1 MRDWLAHRSTS
12 TPDAEAL
19 VAAASGTTW
28 SYEELDEAAAA
39 MAGSLAALGLESG
52 DHLGVFLTP
61 RIEYVTLVH
70 AAMRLGVRL
79 VPVSDRLTETELQPR
94 LERADVT
101 AVLCAEATEQRTV
114 EAVAEDDED
123 GPSVPV
129 VSLDEPQWERVTYL
143 KSVDPVEVDAH
154 DWDPTEPLVYLFTS
168 GSTGEPKLVEL
179 RVRNVRHSATTLL
192 FRLGVD
198 PGDRYLLT
206 LPLHHTG
213 GLMPLYRAVL
223 AGTSVV
229 LRTAFDPGGAADD
242 IRTYDVTGVSLVP
255 TMLKRMLDARGTLA
269 DSLRV
274 VLLGGAPAPDKL
286 IERCRDYSVPV
297 HPTYGMTEAAS
308 AITVAS
314 PTEASENLGTVGR
327 QLLWTELTVRG
338 EDGERLQPG
347 EVGEL
352 VVDGPS
358 VTPGYYDAPEATE
371 AAFGPHGFRTG
382 DVGYRTEDGYVYVL
396 NRKDDRIVT
405 GGENVDPGEVVATLR
420 DHPHVEDAAV
430 VGVPDEEWG
439 ERVASLVVR
448 DDDSMTPADLE
459 AFCRE
464 RLADFKI
471 PKTIRF
477 TDALPRTDSGSV
489 RRPDVRERIAAA
501 EEAAIGDADT
511 AVEAVPEEPPAEE
524 TAAEDDSEVEPPD
537 EESPT
542 EETSAEE
549 TPAEETPTE
558 GTAAEETPAEETAAE
573 ETPAEETAPEET
585 LAEETDPEETPTEE
599 TAAEETPAEDPLE
612 VAAEADTGGSE
623 SPASAEMDSDTT
635 GEESDAAIGEPDTT
649 VGESDA
655 GVPTGTTTAESPTAG
670 TGASAETDTEA
681 PAETDTEAP
690 AETDT
695 GSSDGVTAE
704 ESQEAETVS
713 EALVAE
719 AEPERSESTASG
731 EPAETI
737 SNEEPS
743 ESAEQSDGDDPDTAP
758 ELLEVTADSNGD
770 DPADLGFDDEEAD
783 SEDTESD
790 DSESDFADSEPDL
803 VGTSETETE
812 ESRQN
817 SGEDGS

>member
-314 PTEASENLGTVGR
+314 PTEAFENLGTVGR

-511 AVEAVPEEPPAEE
+511 AVEAVPEEPPTEE
-524 TAAEDDSEVEPPD
+524 TAAEDDSEVEPP
-537 EESPT
+537 
-542 EETSAEE
+542 
-549 TPAEETPTE
+549 
-558 GTAAEETPAEETAAE
+558 
-573 ETPAEETAPEET
+573 
-585 LAEETDPEETPTEE
+585 
-599 TAAEETPAEDPLE
+599 
-612 VAAEADTGGSE
+612 
-623 SPASAEMDSDTT
+623 
-635 GEESDAAIGEPDTT
+635 
-649 VGESDA
+649 
-655 GVPTGTTTAESPTAG
+655 
-670 TGASAETDTEA
+670 
-681 PAETDTEAP
+681 
-690 AETDT
+690 
-695 GSSDGVTAE
+695 
-704 ESQEAETVS
+704 
-713 EALVAE
+713 
-719 AEPERSESTASG
+719 
-731 EPAETI
+731 
-737 SNEEPS
+737 
-743 ESAEQSDGDDPDTAP
+743 
-758 ELLEVTADSNGD
+758 
-770 DPADLGFDDEEAD
+770 
-783 SEDTESD
+783 
-790 DSESDFADSEPDL
+790 
-803 VGTSETETE
+803 
-812 ESRQN
+812 
-817 SGEDGS
+817 